1 MPGLNGTGPQGEGSL
16 TGRGMGKCRTKP
28 AGDTG
33 IENDNSK
40 NSRPLGMGRGAGAKK
55 PGSGLT
61 NGSGRGLGRGA
72 GRGLRRGN
80 RNN

>member
-1 MPGLNGTGPQGEGSL
+1 MPGLNAKGPQGEGSL

-28 AGDTG
+28 AGDAG
-33 IENDNSK
+33 SENDNST
-40 NSRPLGMGRGAGAKK
+40 NSRPLRMGRGIGAKK
-55 PGSGLT
+55 PGSGLMD
-61 NGSGRGLGRGA
+61 GSGRGLGRGA

>member
-16 TGRGMGKCRTKP
+16 TGRGMGKCRPRP
-28 AGDTG
+28 AGDAGSESDMSTNNRP
-33 IENDNSK
+33 IEA
-40 NSRPLGMGRGAGAKK
+40 GRGAGAKK
-55 PGSGLT
+55 PGSGLMD
-61 NGSGRGLGRGA
+61 GSGRGLRRGA